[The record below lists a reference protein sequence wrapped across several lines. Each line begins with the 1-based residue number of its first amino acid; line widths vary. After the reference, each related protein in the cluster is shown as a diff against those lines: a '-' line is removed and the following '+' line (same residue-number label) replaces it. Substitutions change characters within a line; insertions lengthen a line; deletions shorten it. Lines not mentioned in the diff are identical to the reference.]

1 MGYDRR
7 QVKKAAKPLYNFR
20 GKIIDPL
27 GVITLPVSFGNPK
40 NARTEYITFN
50 IVDMHYPYNA
60 IFARGLMNT
69 FEGAFHSAYLCLK
82 VLALLGVLSVFVSQK
97 DARNIEQGLL
107 QVTRMSI
114 S

>member
-1 MGYDRR
+1 
-7 QVKKAAKPLYNFR
+7 
-20 GKIIDPL
+20 
-27 GVITLPVSFGNPK
+27 
-40 NARTEYITFN
+40 
-50 IVDMHYPYNA
+50 
-60 IFARGLMNT
+60 MNT